1 MRYSMIFTLYFIFLV
16 ILFPF
21 VIVVIIRINVSILF
35 QVIIFMWY
43 SWWIREHQQ
52 KTFVMPNRFWLLR
65 ELGEG
70 GLSEFIKDT
79 VKTYFC

>member
-43 SWWIREHQQ
+43 S
-52 KTFVMPNRFWLLR
+52 
-65 ELGEG
+65 
-70 GLSEFIKDT
+70 
-79 VKTYFC
+79 